1 MLAIRSRNSRS
12 TKSSRSLSSSSS
24 NSKVNVP
31 KRTFPLI
38 TAIYTELNTQ
48 VNENKTDLTVSKKK
62 LKQLKTIIDRND
74 RLQKH
79 I

>member
-12 TKSSRSLSSSSS
+12 STRSLSSSSS
-24 NSKVNVP
+24 NDKINVP

-38 TAIYTELNTQ
+38 TSIYTELNTQ

-62 LKQLKTIIDRND
+62 LKTSSIFRII
-74 RLQKH
+74 
-79 I
+79 

>member
-12 TKSSRSLSSSSS
+12 SRSLSSSL
-24 NSKVNVP
+24 NNDKINVP

-48 VNENKTDLTVSKKK
+48 VNENKTNLTVSKRK
-62 LKQLKTIIDRND
+62 LKQL
-74 RLQKH
+74 
-79 I
+79 